1 MPCGITASL
10 KQEDRDVLEK
20 SCLDLEKTLTQAG
33 IKVHCDLRD
42 NYSSGWKFNHW
53 ELKGV
58 PLRVELGPKD
68 LKQNQLVA
76 VRRDTG
82 EKLTIKRDSV
92 ENSIKDLLENI
103 QQSLYD
109 R

>member
-1 MPCGITASL
+1 M
-10 KQEDRDVLEK
+10 KQEDRDALEK
-20 SCLDLEKTLTQAG
+20 SCSDLEKTLKLAG
-33 IKVHCDLRD
+33 VKVHCDLRD

-82 EKLTIKRDSV
+82 DKVTLKRDSV
-92 ENSIKDLLENI
+92 ESSIKELLENI
-103 QQSLYD
+103 QQSLYK